1 MATLKDPLSTLKIQQ
16 NKVDNILKDN
26 QTAGR
31 GSDAKS
37 WLQNWRYERGIPKD
51 SGVMPSVDE
60 VPLYYRPYLFP
71 RADASPTNG
80 LKIAETAADMARP
93 TTGGFF
99 LDDNGG
105 AFINTP
111 NGLIYDGEYNPD
123 VHGMPVPLAKNKAKN
138 GMKIATN
145 PDFEIEKQ
153 ILDARTNKKA
163 QEDAGQDMLLDRIFN
178 KKNTKKGKA

>member
-1 MATLKDPLSTLKIQQ
+1 MAKLNDPLSTLKIQQ
-16 NKVDNILKDN
+16 NKVDNILNDN

-37 WLQNWRYERGIPKD
+37 WLRNWRYERGIPVD

-60 VPLYYRPYLFP
+60 VPLYYRPFLFP
-71 RADASPTNG
+71 RADASPKDG

-105 AFINTP
+105 AFINSP
-111 NGLIYDGEYNPD
+111 DGLIYDGEYNPD
-123 VHGMPVPLAKNKAKN
+123 IHGLPVPLANKKAKN
-138 GMKIATN
+138 GMKIAN
-145 PDFEIEKQ
+145 LPDFEMEKL
-153 ILDARTNKKA
+153 ILEARTNKKA
-163 QEDAGQDMLLDRIFN
+163 QKDAGSDMLLDEIL
-178 KKNTKKGKA
+178 KKNKKGKV